1 MARIL
6 IVDDSPIVRA
16 EVRRTLARAGL
27 GPDFVEAGDGLAGF
41 RNMVSPPVDLVVT
54 DLEMPKADATKMLAL
69 LASHPVGRHIPVLVL
84 TGIDNPDSKAW
95 LLDLGASDY
104 VTKPFHPAEL
114 VARAKVH
121 LRLKA
126 QEEELRLA
134 MAKLSDLART
144 DPLTSLGNR
153 RAFDEAIT
161 REVDRARRYGS
172 RLSLVSIDLDHF
184 KSVNDTHGHA
194 TGDAVL
200 AGVASFLR
208 MGIRTT
214 DLAARVG
221 GEELALLLPETSLRD
236 ARDVANRLRATIAE
250 HAFMSAT
257 GAPLRVTASFGV
269 ASADQL
275 DRVTVEALVAAADE
289 AVYAAKHSG
298 RDRVCIAQSS
308 AREELATMPPP
319 T

>member
-6 IVDDSPIVRA
+6 IVDDSPVVRA

-41 RNMVSPPVDLVVT
+41 RNMVAPPVDLVVT

-69 LASHPVGRHIPVLVL
+69 RASHPVGRHIPVLVL
-84 TGIDNPDSKAW
+84 TGVDNPDSKAW

-121 LRLKA
+121 LRLRA

-134 MAKLSDLART
+134 MAKLTDLART
-144 DPLTSLGNR
+144 DSLTGLGNR
-153 RAFDEAIT
+153 RAFDEAIA
-161 REVDRARRYGS
+161 REVDRARRYGN
-172 RLSLVSIDLDHF
+172 RLSLISIDLDHF
-184 KSVNDTHGHA
+184 KSINDTHGHA

-236 ARDVANRLRATIAE
+236 ARDVASRLRATIAE
-250 HAFMSAT
+250 HAFMSAS

-275 DRVTVEALVAAADE
+275 DRVTIEALVAAADE
-289 AVYAAKHSG
+289 AVYAAKHAG

-308 AREELATMPPP
+308 AREELATMPPS